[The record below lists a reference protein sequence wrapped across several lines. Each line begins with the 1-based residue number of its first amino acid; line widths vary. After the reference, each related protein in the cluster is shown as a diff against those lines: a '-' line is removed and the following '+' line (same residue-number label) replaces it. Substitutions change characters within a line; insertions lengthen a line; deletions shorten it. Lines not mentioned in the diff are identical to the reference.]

1 MNTSAAESIYENRS
15 TDPVELMLQYKRT
28 GDLETRNQL
37 VMHYLGSV
45 KKTVM
50 SMRSILPP
58 NMQYE
63 DFINQGVLALIDCI
77 EKFDPSRGASFDTYI
92 FKRLRGSVLSYM
104 RKQSWLPYRVR
115 TAKRTIQHGQ
125 EVLTAQLGREPTQ
138 EELCGSLSMSMGDF
152 DRYQMEISNSEMYS
166 FEDLIE
172 NASQLIGRSNAEEGG
187 KSSPEEH
194 VMQEELC
201 EVLQQAID
209 ELPKREREVITL
221 CYYEN
226 LNLRE
231 IGEVLGVS
239 QQRASCAR
247 TSGLAKLSKK
257 LSDYLNE
264 KEPRN
269 VK

>member
-1 MNTSAAESIYENRS
+1 MSSSAAEHMEDAGNLN
-15 TDPVELMLQYKRT
+15 PEELMLRYKET
-28 GDLETRNQL
+28 GDLQIRNQL
-37 VMHYLGSV
+37 VMHYLSSV

-50 SMRSILPP
+50 SMRSILPS

-115 TAKRTIQHGQ
+115 VAKRTIQHEQ
-125 EVLTAQLGREPTQ
+125 EILTAKLGRKPTQ
-138 EELCGSLSMSMGDF
+138 KELCSNLNMKMEDY
-152 DRYQMEISNSEMYS
+152 DKYITEISNAEIYS
-166 FEDLIE
+166 FEELLE
-172 NASQLIGRSNAEEGG
+172 NASQLISRSNTESGD
-187 KSSPEEH
+187 KTSPEAR
-194 VMQEELC
+194 VMRQELC
-201 EVLQQAID
+201 TVLQQAIE

-239 QQRASCAR
+239 QQRASSAR

-257 LSDYLNE
+257 LSAYLCE
-264 KEPRN
+264 KEPRTC
-269 VK
+269 

>member
-1 MNTSAAESIYENRS
+1 MNNLAEAEAYEDSA
-15 TDPVELMLQYKRT
+15 DPAELMLRYKQT
-28 GDLETRNQL
+28 GDLEIRNQL

-50 SMRSILPP
+50 SMRSILPA
-58 NMQYE
+58 NMQYD

-77 EKFDPSRGASFDTYI
+77 DKFDPSRGASFDTYI

-115 TAKRTIQHGQ
+115 SARRTILQ
-125 EVLTAQLGREPTQ
+125 EQDALTAELSREPTQ
-138 EELCGSLSMSMGDF
+138 AELCERLDMSMEDY
-152 DRYQMEISNSEMYS
+152 DRYIAEIANAEMYS
-166 FEDLIE
+166 FEDLLE
-172 NASQLIGRSNAEEGG
+172 NASQLINHAGSEDGEQI
-187 KSSPEEH
+187 SPEER

-201 EVLQQAID
+201 QVLQQAID
-209 ELPKREREVITL
+209 ALPKREREVITL

-257 LSDYLNE
+257 LSDYLSE
-264 KEPRN
+264 RE
-269 VK
+269 